1 MTVASYLVK
10 RVVAAVLV
18 LVVIAA
24 LTFLVFH
31 LLPNDVSQASCGKP
45 CTAGRREAVRHFL
58 GYDQPVLVQLGEFLR
73 GIFVGRTYG
82 SGAATVECAAPCFGY
97 SFRLNEPV

>member
-1 MTVASYLVK
+1 MTTTSYLL
-10 RVVAAVLV
+10 RRLVAAALV
-18 LVVIAA
+18 LLAIAA

-45 CTAGRREAVRHFL
+45 CTAERREAVRHFL

-73 GIFVGRTYG
+73 GIVVGRSYG
-82 SGAATVECAAPCFGY
+82 SGAATVQCSAP
-97 SFRLNEPV
+97 R